1 MPEFKFLRILIV
13 DDNPDMRQL
22 LRRMLGSLGVK
33 DILEATDGRAGI
45 AVLSQ
50 TGRDVVLSDLDMK
63 PMNGIDFTLQVRMS
77 DHMSNSVVPIIMIT
91 GHTELQ
97 VVEQARDAG
106 ITEFIAKPVTMK
118 ALQSRLTEIVERP
131 RPIVRSGTYLG
142 PDRRRRN
149 VGTGQGRRESDR

>member
-1 MPEFKFLRILIV
+1 MVEFQSLRILIV
-13 DDNPDMRQL
+13 DDNQDMRVL
-22 LRRMLGSLGVK
+22 LRRMLASLGVK
-33 DILEATDGRAGI
+33 DVLEATDGRAGI
-45 AVLSQ
+45 AILSQ

-63 PMNGIDFTLQVRMS
+63 PINGIDFTLQVRMS
-77 DHMSNSVVPIIMIT
+77 DSMANSVVPIIMIT

-97 VVEQARDAG
+97 VVEKARDAG

-131 RPIVRSGTYLG
+131 RPIVRSGNYLG

-149 VGTGQGRRESDR
+149 TGSGQGRRQGDH